1 MRSWDWITR
10 DARPESGLGG
20 VTISNGSVGDINF
33 RWARSLRRG
42 SSGGVASVWTLGTAA
57 ASFGGL
63 VVSKKEEEGRSWV
76 LEAGKL
82 TNRWYGVS
90 VGSNC

>member
-1 MRSWDWITR
+1 M
-10 DARPESGLGG
+10 
-20 VTISNGSVGDINF
+20 
-33 RWARSLRRG
+33 
-42 SSGGVASVWTLGTAA
+42 WTLGTAA

-82 TNRWYGVS
+82 TNRGTGYLPALATE
-90 VGSNC
+90 VGSNG